1 MNMNILSK
9 YINVRPALRQLLAP
23 SRGKMPAGQKGVFW
37 LGFLLFFSSCS
48 DYLEILPLNEVVL
61 ENYWTKKED
70 VTSVLNGCYEA
81 LAAEGCIERIGIW
94 GELRSDNLVQGN
106 NFDNKQEYIEILKE
120 NLLPS
125 NNLTKWEDLY
135 KTINRCNTVLK
146 YAEGVQKFDP
156 NYTEA
161 QMLANKAE
169 ATFIR
174 DLCYFYLIRT
184 FRDVPMQFE
193 PSIDETGFD
202 ERGTY
207 AIPATPMNEALKF
220 LSEDLESV
228 KDNAVLRYVD
238 DSKMNNSE
246 TASRAYENCAKVTRI
261 AIYTLLAD
269 IYLWRG
275 EYDKAISCCDYVIN
289 FKKNQ
294 YKEKI
299 AGAGQ
304 LNDMFV
310 FNGIPMIRESL
321 MNTKTCGNAYTEIFG
336 TGFSFE
342 SIFEL
347 GYQKGSGSTEN
358 KYTSN
363 AYLNNNGR
371 MGRYAAP
378 EDYIQNVT
386 SGTNPYFAKNDCR
399 VYENIS
405 EDGGRFFIMKY
416 GCSGVSLEND
426 NVTDMKSLR
435 LSHSIRSRNNSN
447 WIFYRLSDVML
458 IKAEA
463 CIMKDNA
470 DFQTAFSLINA
481 INKRARNYAESVKS
495 DSLNFATYSS
505 NREEMEKLL
514 FSERKREFMF
524 EGKRWFDLVRKS
536 LRDNNTH
543 YLANEATQ
551 KQKENAVAIKIQF
564 ADINAIFWPYNRD
577 ELKRN
582 NQLRQNSAYSDTEDF
597 MK

>member
-1 MNMNILSK
+1 MIRNIKKYTKSPLTALLS
-9 YINVRPALRQLLAP
+9 IILP
-23 SRGKMPAGQKGVFW
+23 
-37 LGFLLFFSSCS
+37 LGGWGGSFLLTSCS

-94 GELRSDNLVQGN
+94 GEIRSDNLVQGN

-299 AGAGQ
+299 AGAGLDVQ
-304 LNDMFV
+304 ETEPPAADDPL
-310 FNGIPMIRESL
+310 
-321 MNTKTCGNAYTEIFG
+321 YT
-336 TGFSFE
+336 
-342 SIFEL
+342 
-347 GYQKGSGSTEN
+347 
-358 KYTSN
+358 
-363 AYLNNNGR
+363 
-371 MGRYAAP
+371 M
-378 EDYIQNVT
+378 
-386 SGTNPYFAKNDCR
+386 
-399 VYENIS
+399 
-405 EDGGRFFIMKY
+405 
-416 GCSGVSLEND
+416 D
-426 NVTDMKSLR
+426 NVIITPHMGWKGLETRQR
-435 LSHSIRSRNNSN
+435 LVGVIADDIRG
-447 WIFYRLSDVML
+447 F
-458 IKAEA
+458 
-463 CIMKDNA
+463 
-470 DFQTAFSLINA
+470 
-481 INKRARNYAESVKS
+481 
-495 DSLNFATYSS
+495 
-505 NREEMEKLL
+505 
-514 FSERKREFMF
+514 F
-524 EGKRWFDLVRKS
+524 EGKPVNVVS
-536 LRDNNTH
+536 
-543 YLANEATQ
+543 
-551 KQKENAVAIKIQF
+551 
-564 ADINAIFWPYNRD
+564 
-577 ELKRN
+577 
-582 NQLRQNSAYSDTEDF
+582 
-597 MK
+597 